1 MRISDWS
8 SDVCSSD
15 LNLGSDGCRL
25 SQNLDWRKY
34 LAADRE
40 LAALLNIGLA
50 EEIGAEADLHARG
63 PHMVQ
68 AFERGLVRHCDFLLA
83 LRRKAELAAQFDQR
97 EDDGHRRHDIGLP
110 LRDEGSGFRI
120 DQRAMLDAADRS
132 AERRVGKACVSTCR
146 SRWSPYHYKK
156 KK

>member
-15 LNLGSDGCRL
+15 LLAASHDKIEPAPAFCEQPDVRQRVAVHHQKVGVRAGRDAAEFAVLHQNLGSDGCRL

-68 AFERGLVRHCDFLLA
+68 AFERGQLGRASC
-83 LRRKAELAAQFDQR
+83 R
-97 EDDGHRRHDIGLP
+97 E
-110 LRDEGSGFRI
+110 
-120 DQRAMLDAADRS
+120 
-132 AERRVGKACVSTCR
+132 RVCQNV
-146 SRWSPYHYKK
+146 
-156 KK
+156 

>member
-15 LNLGSDGCRL
+15 LL

-120 DQRAMLDAADRS
+120 DQRAIDR
-132 AERRVGKACVSTCR
+132 KSTR
-146 SRWSPYHYKK
+146 LNSSH
-156 KK
+156 

>member
-15 LNLGSDGCRL
+15 LL

-120 DQRAMLDAADRS
+120 DQRAMLDARS
-132 AERRVGKACVSTCR
+132 EEHTAELQSLIR
-146 SRWSPYHYKK
+146 
-156 KK
+156 